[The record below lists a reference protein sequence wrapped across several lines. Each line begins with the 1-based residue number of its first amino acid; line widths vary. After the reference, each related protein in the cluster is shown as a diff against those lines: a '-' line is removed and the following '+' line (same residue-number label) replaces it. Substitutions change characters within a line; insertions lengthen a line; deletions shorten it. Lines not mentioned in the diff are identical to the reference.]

1 MGEESQP
8 ESKLA
13 QFQQSLHDFLH
24 DDQNPFAQVFALAEK
39 YSQNK
44 VKRTHAFWGRFSPV
58 LTSLIKCLYQHN
70 LLAVCAFAALYLLFG
85 YGAALLANLIGFVYP
100 AYKS

>member
-13 QFQQSLHDFLH
+13 QFQQSLHDFLY
-24 DDQNPFAQVFALAEK
+24 DDQNPFAQVFAMAEK

-44 VKRTHAFWGRFSPV
+44 VKRTHAFFG
-58 LTSLIKCLYQHN
+58 KCFTQLNKCCLCQYN